1 MSAWPSLW
9 FVGVDVVLAGFLA
22 SLSLYDQ
29 FCSRAREELHRPRYR
44 PQYLGY

>member
-9 FVGVDVVLAGFLA
+9 IVGIDVVLAGFLA
-22 SLSLYDQ
+22 SLPFYYQ
-29 FCSRAREELHRPRYR
+29 FSSRAREEPPTIP